1 MEKNNYFVTS
11 QFPDKEV
18 ITYGFLNYG
27 EALDRFV
34 ELCADKGRLC
44 GLVGGEF
51 VVQLKSKDKV
61 IKSLTL
67 NATDFNH
74 S

>member
-11 QFPDKEV
+11 KFPDGEV
-18 ITYGFLNYG
+18 ITYEYMQYG
-27 EALDRFV
+27 EALDKFIEV
-34 ELCADKGRLC
+34 CESKGRLC
-44 GLVGGEF
+44 ALVGGEF

-67 NATDFNH
+67 NATEFNH

>member
-11 QFPDKEV
+11 QFPDKHI
-18 ITYGFLNYG
+18 ITYEFLNYG
-27 EALDRFV
+27 DALDRFV

-44 GLVGGEF
+44 GLVQGEF
-51 VVQLKSKDKV
+51 VVQLKSKEKI

-67 NATDFNH
+67 NSTEFNH